1 MCAHGAYYTKP
12 LTRGRRGISRRWRR
26 PGNMFGSLGYRG
38 TKSRERSIQ
47 QAIVPSQVAKG
58 DNRQYSTVHP
68 HEQKSPPGLGSFSS
82 YVTKPELCLHVGHLV
97 GPSEVVHKVHAQV
110 SHDAAAGPQVNVAEP
125 HGRRVRAPSLAHMFL
140 SNTDARG
147 IWPGVRRQDKP
158 SEDSAR
164 PVLLNTHEK
173 GSFECVKAARMGGG
187 EGRGEE

>member
-82 YVTKPELCLHVGHLV
+82 YVAKPELCLHVGHLV

-125 HGRRVRAPSLAHMFL
+125 HGRRVRAPSLAHGVVQRLGRAGIRRFRP
-140 SNTDARG
+140 RG
-147 IWPGVRRQDKP
+147 GYQNSP
-158 SEDSAR
+158 
-164 PVLLNTHEK
+164 
-173 GSFECVKAARMGGG
+173 F
-187 EGRGEE
+187 RG